1 MIRRAAIA
9 LAVLAATPVAAFD
22 PVLPD
27 GVQVLANEPA
37 EQRVYALPT
46 GPYEAGAVPVD
57 RVPGDVRR
65 RSWRIASGF
74 DGTANMAGK
83 LAAQLAEEGYDVLFS
98 CDAEACGGFDFRFET
113 EVLLPPQMFVDLADY
128 VFLSAMKSGDAGL
141 EAVGIMIS
149 RTAEAGMVQVIDV
162 GPSETVARQRPKL
175 QADGKPVD
183 VAEPVAPADLTEFEK
198 AGYQT
203 LADLEFE
210 TGSSRL
216 GAGPFASLEA
226 LAAFLKADGARR
238 VALVGH
244 TDSVGGLDV
253 NTEISQKR
261 AAAAMQRL
269 IETHGV
275 AAGQLEAHGVGY
287 LAPVASN
294 LTEAGRAGNR
304 RVEAVLLNTE

>member
-1 MIRRAAIA
+1 MKLRAFIAI
-9 LAVLAATPVAAFD
+9 AVLAATPVAAFD
-22 PVLPD
+22 PILPD

-46 GPYEAGAVPVD
+46 GPFEAGAVPVD
-57 RVPGDVRR
+57 RVPGEVRR

-74 DGTANMAGK
+74 DGTSNMAGK
-83 LAAQLAEEGYDVLFS
+83 LAAQLAEEGYDILFS
-98 CDAEACGGFDFRFET
+98 CDADECGGFDFRFET

-128 VFLSAMKSGDAGL
+128 VFLSAMKATDVGL
-141 EAVGIMIS
+141 QAVGVLIS

-162 GPSETVARQRPKL
+162 GPSEVVVRQRPKL
-175 QADGKPVD
+175 RPGSVQEETAP
-183 VAEPVAPADLTEFEK
+183 AAPADLTELEK

-203 LADLEFE
+203 LTDLEFE

-216 GAGPFASLEA
+216 GAGLFASLEA
-226 LAAFLKADGARR
+226 LAAFLKAGEARR

-261 AAAAMQRL
+261 AAAVMQRL
-269 IETHGV
+269 IDAHGV
-275 AAGQLEAHGVGY
+275 AAEQLEAHGVGY

-294 LTEAGRAGNR
+294 LSEAGRAANR
-304 RVEAVLLNTE
+304 RVEAVLLNTQ